1 MNDVRTLD
9 FFEVIFRDLFD
20 VLQDRLQLDDPRHL
34 PLHNGAL
41 KVGWE
46 REWNRRIEGKEDEI
60 VKWKGKRM
68 ELNEL
73 KVRRIEIS

>member
-1 MNDVRTLD
+1 MLSEQKKIKIGFSVINDIRTLD

-41 KVGWE
+41 MVGWE
-46 REWNRRIEGKEDEI
+46 RG
-60 VKWKGKRM
+60 
-68 ELNEL
+68 
-73 KVRRIEIS
+73 